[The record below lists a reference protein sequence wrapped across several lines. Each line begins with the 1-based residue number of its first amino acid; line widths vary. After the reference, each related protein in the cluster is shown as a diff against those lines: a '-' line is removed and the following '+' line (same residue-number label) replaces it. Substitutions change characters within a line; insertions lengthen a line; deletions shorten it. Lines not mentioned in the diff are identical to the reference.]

1 MQYTLHVFYQIKDTI
16 IITLPLVEVQ
26 SKQEQ
31 KLSQEHNM
39 GNLKYQLVK
48 VLH

>member
-1 MQYTLHVFYQIKDTI
+1 MQYILIYQIKDTI

-31 KLSQEHNM
+31 TLSQENGMDNGHT
-39 GNLKYQLVK
+39 QLVK
-48 VLH
+48 DFH